1 MLSPA
6 EPPERGGSLFGLSIF
21 LTIALAGVGAISS
34 HVWFGAEPPV
44 LASGTTLE
52 LETQHSIAEGNKPKP
67 DQVPGKRNGNPT
79 YPDAPAPGSS
89 YFRTPSFADLA
100 DKIKG
105 TPGTMAA
112 RDLLVRTNRG
122 STAAAEAQYDGS
134 GKQSFDEYKR
144 AVFLNT
150 VAVIHE
156 RDARLLEN
164 TRFVRFY
171 DGKKEHAF
179 EYGIILSGVTPDK
192 LGRANMRPAGFLGTS
207 GRRSPKEDTVAS
219 LEASWVSEGQYT
231 FAFDVDLYNPKADPV
246 KHTAEVKFNDN
257 ARSATHPAD
266 VARALLMRRIF
277 SGVITE

>member
-6 EPPERGGSLFGLSIF
+6 ELPERGGSLIGLSIF
-21 LTIALAGVGAISS
+21 LTIVLAGLGAISS
-34 HVWFGAEPPV
+34 KVWLGAESPV
-44 LASGTTLE
+44 LASGTTLG
-52 LETQHSIAEGNKPKP
+52 LERQPYTNKPEP
-67 DQVPGKRNGNPT
+67 DHVRGKLKSNPT

-89 YFRTPSFADLA
+89 YFRTLSFADLA
-100 DKIKG
+100 DKVNG
-105 TPGTMAA
+105 SPGTMAA

-122 STAAAEAQYDGS
+122 SVAAAEAQYDGS
-134 GKQSFDEYKR
+134 GRQSFDEYKR

-164 TRFVRFY
+164 ARLVRFY
-171 DGKKEHAF
+171 DGKKEHGF
-179 EYGIILSGVTPDK
+179 EYGIVLSGVTPDK

-207 GRRSPKEDTVAS
+207 GRRSPKDDTVAS
-219 LEASWVSEGQYT
+219 LEASWMNDDQNT

-257 ARSATHPAD
+257 ARAATHPAD
-266 VARALLMRRIF
+266 VARALLMRGIF